1 MSCGVGRR
9 PGLDPALHSYA
20 VTVCRPATV
29 APIRTLAWELPYA
42 MGETLKSKS
51 KKKKKKDGG
60 PVLIKLTFLGSSVWH
75 SRVGIRHCRSCGSGC
90 NGSTTSAPGLGT
102 STATGMAKKNPMIL
116 VRQEAGRKA
125 VHSYAN
131 KWDDFRC
138 GYDERLT

>member
-51 KKKKKKDGG
+51 KKKKKKRR
-60 PVLIKLTFLGSSVWH
+60 GSCSHKAHISRKFRVAQQGRDQALPQLWLRLQRQHHFSPWPGNFH
-75 SRVGIRHCRSCGSGC
+75 SYGYGQKKPHDFSEAGSGKE
-90 NGSTTSAPGLGT
+90 GSTQL
-102 STATGMAKKNPMIL
+102 
-116 VRQEAGRKA
+116 RK
-125 VHSYAN
+125 
-131 KWDDFRC
+131 
-138 GYDERLT
+138 